1 MVKRTRNKRL
11 NVLFTEKEK
20 ELIHEVAK
28 KQGLTVTDFIL
39 KMAKE
44 KENA

>member
-1 MVKRTRNKRL
+1 MVNRTRNKRL
-11 NVLFTEKEK
+11 YVWLTEKEK
-20 ELIHEVAK
+20 ELIQEVAK

-44 KENA
+44 KENV

>member
-1 MVKRTRNKRL
+1 MVKRKRDKAMYL
-11 NVLFTEKEK
+11 RLTEEERLF
-20 ELIHEVAK
+20 LHEVAK